1 MRKYYDQWTAM
12 ISGWMEL
19 LPIPSICDS
28 ALLRVLLL
36 TLSLLCADVEALQVT
51 GGSVTVEQ
59 GGTAILSCYVT
70 GTNDDLT
77 QITWQRKTREKPHN
91 DNFLT
96 ILPREGVQ
104 FVNGG
109 DDRFKYIGNFNNNN
123 GTLQLSSVALKD
135 EGSYTC
141 IFTLF
146 PSGNQ
151 KIEIPLNVLVPPFT
165 SIKDNLPTLGTEE
178 VLFATCTAAGSKPPA
193 EVRWLTGALGD
204 KMRTTTNSTQYD
216 NGTTTTVSSLFGVP
230 TREINGHQVQCVISG
245 DSLSKEETLPFT
257 IQVSFAPTE
266 VKIRVISEDSF
277 ECLTEANPN
286 AKFAWSRSGQSLL
299 QSAVKV
305 DGAKLQLLSRTSDL
319 NGLYQ
324 CEASNAYGR
333 KHSQLYVHVASGA
346 CSAAW
351 ALFGVLVFLNVTGA
365 AAWCFY
371 KHGFLIRRPENTP
384 DNDNT
389 PESEHVPLRP
399 SSAVDDP
406 GPHDVPPS
414 SRSAHV
420 DDGLSKRTE

>member
-1 MRKYYDQWTAM
+1 T
-12 ISGWMEL
+12 
-19 LPIPSICDS
+19 C
-28 ALLRVLLL
+28 
-36 TLSLLCADVEALQVT
+36 LCTSLQVI
-51 GGSVTVEQ
+51 GGNVKVVQ
-59 GGTAILSCYVT
+59 GGTAILLCHVT

-77 QITWQRKTREKPHN
+77 QITWQRRTREKPHN

-109 DDRFKYIGNFNNNN
+109 DDRFKYIGNFNDNN
-123 GTLQLSSVALKD
+123 GTLQLSNVALKD
-135 EGSYTC
+135 EGRYTC

-151 KIEIPLNVLVPPFT
+151 KTEIPLNLLVPPFT
-165 SIKDNLPTLGTEE
+165 NVKDNLPTLGTEE

-230 TREINGHQVQCVISG
+230 TREINDHQVQCVISG

-257 IQVSFAPTE
+257 IQVS
-266 VKIRVISEDSF
+266 SQ
-277 ECLTEANPN
+277 LTFFLRCRAFHNKPHSC
-286 AKFAWSRSGQSLL
+286 FSRSGQSLL

-333 KHSQLYVHVASGA
+333 KHSQLYVHVASGEVSLDLA
-346 CSAAW
+346 VQ
-351 ALFGVLVFLNVTGA
+351 FVQIFLNL
-365 AAWCFY
+365 
-371 KHGFLIRRPENTP
+371 FLISKLLCRLYH
-384 DNDNT
+384 
-389 PESEHVPLRP
+389 SEVILFYFF
-399 SSAVDDP
+399 VD
-406 GPHDVPPS
+406 
-414 SRSAHV
+414 RNQR
-420 DDGLSKRTE
+420 K